1 LFFNYIPLANYVVP
15 VPVVAL
21 LPAGVVLPTL
31 LIPVRRA
38 QNAAILDMSMHPELQ
53 TKLLERFFC
62 ALGPYLHCNRA
73 CLVALGSKMIT
84 ID

>member
-1 LFFNYIPLANYVVP
+1 MAP

-53 TKLLERFFC
+53 TKLLERFFFVPSARTC
-62 ALGPYLHCNRA
+62 IVTG
-73 CLVALGSKMIT
+73 LVWLRW
-84 ID
+84 DRR